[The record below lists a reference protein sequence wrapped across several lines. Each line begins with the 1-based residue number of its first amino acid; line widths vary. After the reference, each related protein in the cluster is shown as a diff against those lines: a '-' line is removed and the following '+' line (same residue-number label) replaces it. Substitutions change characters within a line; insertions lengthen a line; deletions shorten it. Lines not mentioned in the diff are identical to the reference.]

1 MISKRLPWRA
11 PAAPNISHA
20 RAGLEMRDDKGAPPV
35 SSSVFT
41 LDLFTLDPVA
51 LKATVALHC
60 ALSMGAESGTAVCFF
75 WTRARAPH
83 CSASFAALSLTP
95 CRPCTVTDVSAGHGC
110 RPDARVA
117 PVDKLSPRE
126 TLAFPRNGAKTPRR
140 PAPSLWVARD
150 IGALHEQHHR
160 PEVAW
165 SFPPTREA
173 NPDSLRH
180 RLFQRWAKKPLTKHL
195 HARKRWQQAREHHL

>member
-60 ALSMGAESGTAVCFF
+60 ALSMGAESGTAVLLFLDS
-75 WTRARAPH
+75 RA
-83 CSASFAALSLTP
+83 CSALLRIL
-95 CRPCTVTDVSAGHGC
+95 CRA
-110 RPDARVA
+110 VA
-117 PVDKLSPRE
+117 HPM
-126 TLAFPRNGAKTPRR
+126 
-140 PAPSLWVARD
+140 
-150 IGALHEQHHR
+150 
-160 PEVAW
+160 
-165 SFPPTREA
+165 PPMYCY
-173 NPDSLRH
+173 
-180 RLFQRWAKKPLTKHL
+180 
-195 HARKRWQQAREHHL
+195 